1 MDALSAL
8 VAELLAVLRATVA
21 PEFCPGGWAWA
32 TTVLGLAVGLLPA
45 LGAVLGA
52 RLRRHAGDGLAP
64 AVAGLVTAALLP
76 WLAFVAAGQVF
87 AAAAAGDGVPGLAR
101 ADLRDLGRAECFGV
115 DQDAYLGGS
124 TVSAAFSPDRPLLLA
139 MVVLAF
145 TLLPLFTALF
155 AGGAARLALRGGPRW
170 AVKLFWL
177 PLLALPFLAAG
188 SPAGS
193 SAHLWLGMS
202 GGALAGVLV
211 ALVARPAPA
220 RPRVPDPVP
229 LPPPAAQPAAPRPTA
244 GPVRTPA
251 PARPAVA
258 VRAADL
264 KQGVRKGWQERVSP
278 QARRVSDRL
287 AERFAAR
294 TPAAPVVLA
303 PERAPA
309 GAPRRPTLL
318 LSEQRRPLGP
328 TRAVTQG
335 GPKADGTPR
344 FRLVRRLGAGGFGRV
359 WLAEDARRGH
369 LVALKAAHAPDDD
382 TEERIRR
389 EAKALAAA
397 GHPSCV
403 RIFDLVHARS
413 DAGLAEMDGL
423 VIVMEYVAGSSLAQ
437 HVRDHGVLDDVV
449 AARVWAALAD
459 GLGAAHRR
467 GVLHRDVK
475 PGNVIVDEAGRA
487 HLIDFGIARTSGDAT
502 LTLAGWILGT
512 PDFLAP
518 EVAGGG
524 SATPASDAWQLAA
537 TLSYAMTGHPPRGG
551 RTDVQ
556 SGLRAAATGAPLTHL
571 PQRTAHGALLRA
583 ALATDPRQRPSL
595 PEVHAALTAWLDR
608 AAPQSPAPAPR

>member
-8 VAELLAVLRATVA
+8 VAELLAVVRATVA
-21 PEFCPGGWAWA
+21 PGFCPGGWAWA
-32 TTVLGLAVGLLPA
+32 ATVLGLAVGLLPA
-45 LGAVLGA
+45 VGAVLGA
-52 RLRRHAGDGLAP
+52 RLRRHAGDGFAP

-76 WLAFVAAGQVF
+76 WLAFVTAGQVF
-87 AAAAAGDGVPGLAR
+87 AAAAAGAGVPGLAR
-101 ADLRDLGRAECFGV
+101 SDLRDLGRTGCLGV
-115 DQDAYLGGS
+115 GQDTYLGGT
-124 TVSAAFSPDRPLLLA
+124 TVGDAFSPDRPLLLA
-139 MVVLAF
+139 MVVVAF
-145 TLLPLFTALF
+145 TLLPLCTALF

-170 AVKLFWL
+170 AVKFFWL
-177 PLLALPFLAAG
+177 PLLALPFLAATA
-188 SPAGS
+188 PAGS

-202 GGALAGVLV
+202 GGALAGVFV
-211 ALVARPAPA
+211 ALVLRPAPA
-220 RPRVPDPVP
+220 QPRLPAPV
-229 LPPPAAQPAAPRPTA
+229 AVPAAPPA
-244 GPVRTPA
+244 PGPAGGPVRTPA

-264 KQGVRKGWQERVSP
+264 RQEVRKGWQERVSP
-278 QARRVSDRL
+278 HARRLGDRL

-294 TPAAPVVLA
+294 TPVAPVVLP
-303 PERAPA
+303 PERLAAGA
-309 GAPRRPTLL
+309 GAPRPPTLL
-318 LSEQRRPLGP
+318 LPEQRRPLVP
-328 TRAVTQG
+328 TRALAQAPTQDA
-335 GPKADGTPR
+335 PPR

-413 DAGLAEMDGL
+413 DAGLADLDGL

-437 HVRDHGVLDDVV
+437 HVRDRGVLDDVA

-459 GLGAAHRR
+459 GLAAAHRR

-475 PGNVIVDEAGRA
+475 PGNVVVDEAGRA
-487 HLIDFGIARTSGDAT
+487 HLIDFGIARTTGDAT

-518 EVAGGG
+518 EVAGGAT
-524 SATPASDAWQLAA
+524 ATPASDAWQLAA
-537 TLSYAMTGHPPRGG
+537 TMSYAMTGHPPRGG
-551 RTDVQ
+551 RADVQ

-571 PQRTAHGALLRA
+571 PQRTAHAALLRA
-583 ALATDPRQRPSL
+583 ALATDPRRRPSL
-595 PEVHAALTAWLDR
+595 PQVHAALTAWLDR
-608 AAPQSPAPAPR
+608 AVPQDSAATRR

>member
-1 MDALSAL
+1 VDALSAL

-21 PEFCPGGWAWA
+21 PGFCPGGWAWA
-32 TTVLGLAVGLLPA
+32 TTVLGLAIGLLPA
-45 LGAVLGA
+45 VGAVVGA
-52 RLRRHAGDGLAP
+52 RLRRHSGDGLGP

-76 WLAFVAAGQVF
+76 WLALVATGQVF
-87 AAAAAGDGVPGLAR
+87 AAAAAGGSVPGLAR
-101 ADLRDLGRAECFGV
+101 ADLRALGRTECLGV
-115 DQDAYLGGS
+115 GQDTYLGGT

-139 MVVLAF
+139 MVLLAF

-170 AVKLFWL
+170 AVKFFWL

-188 SPAGS
+188 APAGS

-202 GGALAGVLV
+202 GGALAGLVV
-211 ALVARPAPA
+211 ALVLRPAPA
-220 RPRVPDPVP
+220 QPR
-229 LPPPAAQPAAPRPTA
+229 PPAPVAAPVAGPPA
-244 GPVRTPA
+244 PGPVGGPVRTPV

-258 VRAADL
+258 DRAADL

-278 QARRVSDRL
+278 QARRLGDRL

-294 TPAAPVVLA
+294 TPVAPVVLP
-303 PERAPA
+303 PERAAA
-309 GAPRRPTLL
+309 GGKAPRRPTLL
-318 LSEQRRPLGP
+318 LPEQRRPLGP

-335 GPKADGTPR
+335 GPKPDSTPR

-413 DAGLAEMDGL
+413 DAGLAELDGL

-437 HVRDHGVLDDVV
+437 HVRDHGVLDDVA

-475 PGNVIVDEAGRA
+475 PGNVVVDEAGRA
-487 HLIDFGIARTSGDAT
+487 HLIDFGIARTTGDAT

-524 SATPASDAWQLAA
+524 GATPASDAWQLAA
-537 TLSYAMTGHPPRGG
+537 TMSYAMTGHPPRGG

-571 PQRTAHGALLRA
+571 PQRTAHAALLRA
-583 ALATDPRQRPSL
+583 ALANDPRQRPSL